1 MYSRTLVVRTR
12 RDCQNVFELSGFIWQ
27 KIDGTK
33 KQFGGSMIFELVK
46 FDCNSNIFTPKYFYV
61 FLKKL
66 MSVSY
71 NFHFQILEAAILGLG
86 KFQ

>member
-1 MYSRTLVVRTR
+1 
-12 RDCQNVFELSGFIWQ
+12 
-27 KIDGTK
+27 
-33 KQFGGSMIFELVK
+33 MIFELVK

-71 NFHFQILEAAILGLG
+71 NFHFQILEAAILDLG